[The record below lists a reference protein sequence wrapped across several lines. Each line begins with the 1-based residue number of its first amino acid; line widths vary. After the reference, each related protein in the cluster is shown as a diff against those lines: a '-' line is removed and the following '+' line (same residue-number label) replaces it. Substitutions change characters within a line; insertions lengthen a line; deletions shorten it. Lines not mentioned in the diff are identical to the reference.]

1 MTKKSN
7 ALNTLAIMSVF
18 LIAASAGSV
27 GATVQPM
34 IEAFPDVPAATIRL
48 LTTIPS
54 MTGMVV
60 TFLVGLVAGKKI
72 PFRTICVLG
81 SIFMLA
87 GGVLPVFL
95 TGSVYAVLACRLL
108 LGVGTGC
115 FGIRNAL
122 VIKTYPEEQRAN
134 MLGKG
139 SFAQNLASIF
149 MSSIAGI
156 LADISWNLGFAV
168 YAIAAVTVAM
178 TVLFLKEPEAPAAA
192 VQTQTGKKDDARYSP
207 VIFVMGAFL
216 ALASM
221 SGYCIIIGIST
232 FLKEQSLGSASMA
245 GTVISAFSIGGVVFS
260 YIFGKLFAVLKKYNL
275 SAFALVVALGLAFVL
290 WGGNVVFI
298 YGGAFLCGGGFACY
312 MAATLAFAG
321 QMAEPSLVTSS
332 TTIIMTINQI
342 GIVLSSY
349 FVTLAGKLFSSAS
362 EVSDSFLLGILCM
375 VIVAVISQVCRIY
388 PEGFKTK
395 K

>member
-1 MTKKSN
+1 
-7 ALNTLAIMSVF
+7 
-18 LIAASAGSV
+18 
-27 GATVQPM
+27 
-34 IEAFPDVPAATIRL
+34 
-48 LTTIPS
+48 
-54 MTGMVV
+54 
-60 TFLVGLVAGKKI
+60 
-72 PFRTICVLG
+72 
-81 SIFMLA
+81 
-87 GGVLPVFL
+87 L
-95 TGSVYAVLACRLL
+95 TGSVYGALACRLL

-122 VIKTYPEEQRAN
+122 VIKTYPEDQRAD

-168 YAIAAVTVAM
+168 HAIAAVTVAM

-260 YIFGKLFAVLKKYNL
+260 YVFGKLFAVLKKYNL
-275 SAFALVVALGLAFVL
+275 SAFALVVALGLALVL
-290 WGGNVVFI
+290 WGGNVVLI
-298 YGGAFLCGGGFACY
+298 YVGAFLCGGGFACY

-321 QMAEPSLVTSS
+321 QIAEPSLVTSS

-342 GIVLSSY
+342 GIILSSY
-349 FVTLAGKLFSSAS
+349 FVTLAGKIFPSAS
-362 EVSDSFLLGILCM
+362 EVSDSFLLGICCM
-375 VIVAVISQVCRIY
+375 VIVAVVCQVGRIY
-388 PEGFKTK
+388 PEGFRAK